1 MRTRLFTAAP
11 IRPERNVKARAI
23 LDTPERQNA
32 ALALQDIIINSPV
45 PRHAVMEISS
55 RNVVEGTARAPHRA
69 MYKAM
74 SLTDDDIAKPFVGVC
89 HTGNEATPCNIHLPR
104 LAIKAKQGVADAGA
118 TPREFSTIAVSD
130 GIAMG
135 HEGMKSSLVSREV
148 IADSIELMVRAHQ
161 YDALVGI
168 AGCDKSL
175 PGTMMAMARLNIP
188 SVFVYGG
195 TIMPGVLAD
204 GRELTIVDVYE
215 AVGAYDSGN
224 ISLEQLKDIEDTAC
238 PNAGSCGG
246 MFTANTMASI
256 SEAIGL
262 ALPGSAS
269 PPAEDARRE
278 EMAYQTGAACAR
290 LLLESGTRP
299 RDILTFEAFENAIAM
314 LNAVGG
320 STNGIL
326 HLLALSREVGVNLTY
341 DDFERVRKR
350 TPHITDMKPGGNYV
364 MNSLDRIGGI
374 PRVMAKLLDAGLLN
388 GDCITVTGR
397 TISENLGSENTRVWL
412 SQAPGA
418 TSTGVAS
425 PAAAASPPTSPATPP
440 TATAS
445 TTFAASQDHPAKKGA
460 DVPPDHAP
468 GILRGVENPIHRT
481 GTALILKG
489 TLAPDGAVIKTAG
502 VEMSSFEG
510 RARVFDREE
519 EAFEAVSQGKIVPG
533 DVVVIRYEGPKGGPG
548 MREMLATTAA
558 LVGQGLGRQVA
569 MVTDGR
575 FSGGTRG
582 FMVGHVAPEAYVG
595 GPIALVE
602 DGDAIR
608 IDTDS
613 NSIDIVVPDR
623 EMDARRARWQR
634 PPPNYEDGALAKF
647 ASLVGSASEGAVTR
661 PVLP

>member
-1 MRTRLFTAAP
+1 MT
-11 IRPERNVKARAI
+11 
-23 LDTPERQNA
+23 
-32 ALALQDIIINSPV
+32 
-45 PRHAVMEISS
+45 ISS
-55 RNVVEGTARAPHRA
+55 RNVVDGTARAPHRA

-74 SLTDDDIAKPFVGVC
+74 GLTDDDLSKQFIGVC
-89 HTGNEATPCNIHLPR
+89 HTGNEATPCNIHLPT
-104 LAIKAKQGVADAGA
+104 LAQNAKEGVSNGGA

-195 TIMPGVLAD
+195 TIMPGMLN
-204 GRELTIVDVYE
+204 GEELTVVDVYE
-215 AVGAYDSGN
+215 AVGSYDAGK
-224 ISLEQLKDIEDTAC
+224 ISLEELKNIEDVAC

-269 PPAEDARRE
+269 PPAEDDRRE
-278 EMAYQTGAACAR
+278 KIVFDTGLACTK
-290 LLLESGTRP
+290 LLELGIKP
-299 RDILTFEAFENAIAM
+299 REILTFEAFENAITM

-326 HLLALSREVGVNLTY
+326 HLLALSNEAGIKLTY
-341 DDFERVRKR
+341 DDFERIRKK
-350 TPHITDMKPGGNYV
+350 TPHIADMKPGGSYV
-364 MNSLDRIGGI
+364 MNSLDKIGGI
-374 PRVMAKLLDAGLLN
+374 PFVLKKLLARDLIHPN
-388 GDCITVTGR
+388 TMTVTGK
-397 TISENLGSENTRVWL
+397 TIKENIEQFSLPESPEQQIVK
-412 SQAPGA
+412 
-418 TSTGVAS
+418 STES
-425 PAAAASPPTSPATPP
+425 
-440 TATAS
+440 
-445 TTFAASQDHPAKKGA
+445 
-460 DVPPDHAP
+460 
-468 GILRGVENPIHRT
+468 PIHNV
-481 GTALILKG
+481 GTAMILNG

-502 VEMSSFEG
+502 VEMTEFTG
-510 RARVFDREE
+510 TAKVFDREE
-519 EAFEAVSQGKIVPG
+519 LAFDAVSKGEIEEG

-558 LVGQGLGRQVA
+558 LVGQGLGKKVA

-582 FMVGHVAPEAYVG
+582 FMVGHVAPEAFVG
-595 GPIALVE
+595 GPIALVKN
-602 DGDAIR
+602 GDEIS
-608 IDTDS
+608 INTDE
-613 NSIDIVVPDR
+613 NSITLHISDSELEKR
-623 EMDARRARWQR
+623 KKEWKR
-634 PPPNYEDGALAKF
+634 PEPNYKSGALAKY
-647 ASLVGSASEGAVTR
+647 ASLVGSAANGAITK
-661 PVLP
+661 PANY

>member
-1 MRTRLFTAAP
+1 MT
-11 IRPERNVKARAI
+11 
-23 LDTPERQNA
+23 
-32 ALALQDIIINSPV
+32 
-45 PRHAVMEISS
+45 ISS

-74 SLTDDDIAKPFVGVC
+74 GLTDDDLSKSFIGVC
-89 HTGNEATPCNIHLPR
+89 HTGNEATPCNIHLPE
-104 LAIKAKQGVADAGA
+104 LAQKAKEGVSDGNA

-195 TIMPGVLAD
+195 TIMPGMLD
-204 GRELTIVDVYE
+204 GKELTVVDVYE
-215 AVGAYDSGN
+215 AVGSYDTGK
-224 ISLEQLKDIEDTAC
+224 ISLEELKNIENVAC

-269 PPAEDARRE
+269 PPAEDDRRGKIV
-278 EMAYQTGAACAR
+278 YDTGLACAK
-290 LLLESGTRP
+290 LLELGIKP
-299 RDILTFEAFENAIAM
+299 REILSFEAFENAITM

-326 HLLALSREVGVNLTY
+326 HLLALSHEAGIKLSY
-341 DDFERVRKR
+341 DDFERIRKK
-350 TPHITDMKPGGNYV
+350 TPHLADMKPGGSYV
-364 MNSLDRIGGI
+364 MNSLDKIGGI
-374 PRVMAKLLDAGLLN
+374 PFVLKKLLDQNLIH
-388 GDCITVTGR
+388 GDVITVTGK
-397 TISENLGSENTRVWL
+397 TIQENINEFSMPD
-412 SQAPGA
+412 APEQQIVK
-418 TSTGVAS
+418 ST
-425 PAAAASPPTSPATPP
+425 
-440 TATAS
+440 
-445 TTFAASQDHPAKKGA
+445 
-460 DVPPDHAP
+460 
-468 GILRGVENPIHRT
+468 ENPIHNV
-481 GTALILKG
+481 GTAVILKG

-502 VEMSSFEG
+502 VEMTEFTG
-510 RARVFDREE
+510 TAKVFDREE
-519 EAFEAVSQGKIVPG
+519 LAFDAVAKGEIDEG

-558 LVGQGLGRQVA
+558 LVGQGLGKKVA

-582 FMVGHVAPEAYVG
+582 FMVGHVAPEAFVG
-595 GPIALVE
+595 GPISLINN
-602 DGDAIR
+602 GDKIS
-608 IDTDS
+608 ISTDN
-613 NSIDIVVPDR
+613 NSIDLHVSEDELQSRKQEWKKPT
-623 EMDARRARWQR
+623 
-634 PPPNYEDGALAKF
+634 PNYASGALAKY
-647 ASLVGSASEGAVTR
+647 ASLVGSAAEGAITT
-661 PVLP
+661 PVNY